1 METPWEVVEKRRK
14 GSRSFG
20 EKGGKP
26 LGLQSVED
34 EYTKDGERGG
44 HTWVFIRREVAMRL
58 VLGCK

>member
-34 EYTKDGERGG
+34 EYTKDGERRG
-44 HTWVFIRREVAMRL
+44 HRGYL
-58 VLGCK
+58 